1 MIARTVAPNL
11 TVIPK
16 GSPLSPLERA
26 VLALLATGEPLTLPE
41 IESQLFENG
50 VQFTPG
56 DLALAVVR
64 LQELSI
70 AGNTLAFYV
79 RKESGDE

>member
-1 MIARTVAPNL
+1 MLATTVAPNL

-56 DLALAVVR
+56 GLALAVVR
-64 LQELSI
+64 LQELNM
-70 AGNTLAFYV
+70 AANTLAFYV
-79 RKESGDE
+79 RKDGSDE